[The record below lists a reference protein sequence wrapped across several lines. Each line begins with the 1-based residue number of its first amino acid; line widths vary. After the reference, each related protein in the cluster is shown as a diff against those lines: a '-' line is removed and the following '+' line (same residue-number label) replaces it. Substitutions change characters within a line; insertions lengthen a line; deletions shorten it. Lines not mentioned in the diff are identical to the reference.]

1 MDALPVACPVL
12 TTEPAGF
19 WDAQRFGKWIERG
32 TPTIAA
38 SDLTFHEVDLAE
50 FVLFELQEGARAY
63 DERRQRSNEAFARL
77 TAHLPT
83 E

>member
-1 MDALPVACPVL
+1 MPALPVTCPVL

>member
-1 MDALPVACPVL
+1 ML